1 MDKKPE
7 IILLGGG
14 GHCRSCID
22 VIESEGRFEIA
33 GIVDSFDD
41 GDVANLFGYPVIGA
55 DEDLPELR
63 KQFTYAFVTVGQI
76 RSASVRRRLFDRL
89 SELGFEIPVVVSPR
103 AYVSAHAHIASGTI
117 VMHDALVNAGATVSE
132 NCIVNSKALIEH
144 DAQVEADCHIST
156 GAIINGGVD
165 VGAGTFFGSQAVS
178 VQGISIAAGSFVKA
192 GSLEKGDL

>member
-33 GIVDSFDD
+33 GIVDSFDG

-63 KQFTYAFVTVGQI
+63 KQFTFAFVTVGQI
-76 RSASVRRRLFDRL
+76 QSARVRRRLFERL
-89 SELGFEIPVVVSPR
+89 SELGFELPVVVSPR
-103 AYVSAHAHIASGTI
+103 AYVSAHALIASGTI
-117 VMHDALVNAGATVSE
+117 VMHDALVNAGAKVGE
-132 NCIVNSKALIEH
+132 NCIINSKALIEH

-156 GAIINGGVD
+156 GAIINGGVN

-192 GSLEKGDL
+192 GSLEKGEL